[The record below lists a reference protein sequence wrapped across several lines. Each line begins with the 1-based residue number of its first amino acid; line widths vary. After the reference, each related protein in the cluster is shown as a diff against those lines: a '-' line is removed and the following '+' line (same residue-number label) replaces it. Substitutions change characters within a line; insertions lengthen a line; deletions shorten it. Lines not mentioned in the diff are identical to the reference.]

1 MLGWIVEKKKH
12 EREKKNLEIKSK
24 RMWKIE
30 RAYATHCLLSSI
42 HSLQFVLVIL
52 HVQVDETFVDS

>member
-1 MLGWIVEKKKH
+1 MYVRERWKKEKK
-12 EREKKNLEIKSK
+12 RIKSK

-30 RAYATHCLLSSI
+30 RAYATHCLLRSI